1 LKLIKRKINNSALQ
15 STSDD
20 TELSEMLREEREN
33 KLATKRSLDDFC
45 SQVMKNMD
53 ELTKKFN
60 ETEKRIETI
69 SRKNDEYHVKNKSLI
84 SELSENRYHLFNLEI
99 MLKPWNHWYF
109 SSLSSS
115 CLGKHLLKIN

>member
-1 LKLIKRKINNSALQ
+1 LKLIKRKINNNSYQ

-45 SQVMKNMD
+45 SQLMKNMD

-69 SRKNDEYHVKNKSLI
+69 ARKNDEYHGKNKSLM
-84 SELSENRYHLFNLEI
+84 SELSETR
-99 MLKPWNHWYF
+99 
-109 SSLSSS
+109 
-115 CLGKHLLKIN
+115 